1 MAQLRDVC
9 GLEVLVEPS
18 GGGGGGF
25 ALLGGA
31 DRQIVYQTPG
41 WGGSLVTDLS
51 LVYRYG
57 LFGLLRLSNFVA
69 NLLESFAQIYPRLEA
84 GQAGRQ
90 GEINRLPLGD

>member
-1 MAQLRDVC
+1 
-9 GLEVLVEPS
+9 
-18 GGGGGGF
+18 
-25 ALLGGA
+25 
-31 DRQIVYQTPG
+31 
-41 WGGSLVTDLS
+41 
-51 LVYRYG
+51 VYRYG